1 MMDDGQNPSDMD
13 LVAAIRRRM
22 LNEIQEQKDAERI
35 VNNIYG
41 GSIPGGGVMDR
52 LGSAASPSPEEDR
65 DYFVDILRQ
74 NYEPGDEA
82 EVIDPETGMPV
93 KQQLQAGGWK
103 KRVHRFSS
111 PKKKVME

>member
-1 MMDDGQNPSDMD
+1 MDDQNSISDMD

-22 LNEIQEQKDAERI
+22 LEDIQAKKDAEKI

-41 GSIPGGGVMDR
+41 GPVGGGVMDQ
-52 LGSAASPSPEEDR
+52 LGGPASPSPEGDR

-74 NYEPGDEA
+74 DYEPGDEA
-82 EVIDPETGMPV
+82 MVIDPETGQPV
-93 KQQLQAGGWK
+93 PKKLDRGGWQ

-111 PKKKVME
+111 PKKKVMAE